1 MAEWRKK
8 RQTMRYYDQSA
19 LVYDAQYYEEQE
31 AKIRV
36 ALEGLV
42 LKKESLLLD
51 AGCGTGLLLPH
62 FVEKV
67 QFVVGIDVSRIILK
81 EAKKR
86 VKEQANAALVRA
98 DADNEPFQNS
108 IFDTVFAITLL
119 QNAPKPRLTLNE
131 IKRVTRPA
139 ATIVATT
146 LKKTF
151 SQEKFTK
158 LLSEAGLEIKV
169 MTTNE
174 HINEYIAVCTKT
186 QRRNLKRTQTAL

>member
-1 MAEWRKK
+1 MSKWKKK
-8 RQTMRYYDQSA
+8 RLTMRHYDQSA
-19 LVYDAQYYEEQE
+19 MVYDAQYCKEQE
-31 AKIRV
+31 AKIKV
-36 ALEGLV
+36 ALEGLI

-67 QFVVGIDVSRIILK
+67 KLVVGIDISRIILK

-119 QNAPKPRLTLNE
+119 QNTPKPHLTLKE
-131 IKRVTRPA
+131 IKRVTKPDA
-139 ATIVATT
+139 KIVVTR

-151 SQEKFTK
+151 SQKKFTE
-158 LLSEAGLEIKV
+158 LLIEAGLEIRD

-174 HINEYIAVCTKT
+174 HLNEYIAVCTK
-186 QRRNLKRTQTAL
+186 NSKEKP

>member
-1 MAEWRKK
+1 MAEWKKK
-8 RQTMRYYDQSA
+8 RLTMQHYDQSA
-19 LVYDAQYYEEQE
+19 PVYDAQYYEEQE
-31 AKIRV
+31 AKIKI

-62 FVEKV
+62 LVEKI
-67 QFVVGIDVSRIILK
+67 QLIVGIDISRIILK
-81 EAKKR
+81 QAKKR
-86 VKEQANAALVRA
+86 AKEQANAALVRA

-119 QNAPKPRLTLNE
+119 QNAPKPHLTLNE
-131 IKRVTRPA
+131 IKRVTKPDATIA
-139 ATIVATT
+139 ATG

-158 LLSEAGLEIKV
+158 LLIEAELEIKV
-169 MTTNE
+169 MTNE
-174 HINEYIAVCTKT
+174 HLNEYITVCTK
-186 QRRNLKRTQTAL
+186 NSKRKP